1 VTPRHFERAFRQAIG
16 VPPHTYV
23 MEKRLAAARQLLLG
37 EPTLTVEQIATRTG
51 FSSSSHLSSALR
63 RHTGYSPATFRRLQQ
78 R

>member
-1 VTPRHFERAFRQAIG
+1 
-16 VPPHTYV
+16 